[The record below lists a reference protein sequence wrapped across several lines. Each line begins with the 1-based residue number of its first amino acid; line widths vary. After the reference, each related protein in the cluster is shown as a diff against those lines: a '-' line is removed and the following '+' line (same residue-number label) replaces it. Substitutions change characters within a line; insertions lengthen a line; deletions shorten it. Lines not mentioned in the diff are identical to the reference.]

1 MFLSHDLGK
10 NKYTM
15 CVECTPREA
24 RRLNLC
30 ITNRKLYDQ
39 VFGGTF
45 LKTRSVKP
53 TRLN

>member
-24 RRLNLC
+24 RRLNLLGL
-30 ITNRKLYDQ
+30 IQQQQAEPVPLT
-39 VFGGTF
+39 
-45 LKTRSVKP
+45 
-53 TRLN
+53 